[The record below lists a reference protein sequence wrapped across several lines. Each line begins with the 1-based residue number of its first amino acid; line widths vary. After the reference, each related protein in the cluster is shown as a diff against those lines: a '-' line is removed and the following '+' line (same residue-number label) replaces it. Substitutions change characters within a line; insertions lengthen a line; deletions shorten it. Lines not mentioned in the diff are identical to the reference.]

1 MKPTG
6 RSIVV
11 SAVILGVLAALV
23 LITPQILS
31 PETRGVALN
40 DLPQLYPAEN
50 KALGQLVIE
59 TYREYR
65 ANAARWSGVYFTCIF
80 GSAFLSAFAG
90 LILKLELLQSWPRL
104 RNDLAA
110 TSAMLAALLITLAT
124 VGDFQRKWQAN
135 RLAAAAME
143 NLAYE
148 LLNGKTAA
156 DLARVVVEIQAINDT
171 RNRGIVGDQP
181 SARGPEKPRAV
192 TGPQPGAAGDV
203 PQAAR
208 P

>member
-6 RSIVV
+6 RNIIV
-11 SAVILGVLAALV
+11 SAVILGVIAALV
-23 LITPQILS
+23 LITPRILS

-50 KALGQLVIE
+50 RALGQLVIE

-90 LILKLELLQSWPRL
+90 LVLKLELLQPWPRL

-135 RLAAAAME
+135 RMAAGAME

-148 LLNGKTAA
+148 LLNGKTPA
-156 DLARVVVEIQAINDT
+156 DLARVVVEIQAINEA
-171 RNRGIVGDQP
+171 RNRGIVGDP
-181 SARGPEKPRAV
+181 PGARGPEKPRAITV
-192 TGPQPGAAGDV
+192 AQPGGAVDS
-203 PQAAR
+203 PQAPR

>member
-1 MKPTG
+1 MKLSA
-6 RSIVV
+6 RVIAV
-11 SAVILGVLAALV
+11 SAVALVVLAV
-23 LITPQILS
+23 LATVTPRIIS

-40 DLPQLYPAEN
+40 GLPQLYPAES
-50 KALGQLVIE
+50 KALAQLVIE

-80 GSAFLSAFAG
+80 GSAFLSAMAG
-90 LILKLELLQSWPRL
+90 LVLKLELLQPWPRL

-110 TSAMLAALLITLAT
+110 TSAILAALLITLST

-135 RLAAAAME
+135 RMAAAAME

-148 LLNGKTAA
+148 LLNVKTATA
-156 DLARVVVEIQAINDT
+156 LERVVGEIQAINDA

-181 SARGPEKPRAV
+181 SDRGREKSHASN
-192 TGPQPGAAGDV
+192 GAQPGTAADA
-203 PQAAR
+203 PKAAR
-208 P
+208 R